1 MPLII
6 DRFTGPPTE
15 PVQEIPAM
23 RARHPA
29 AVAYDIYRTYRRW
42 SPARPPCRPVTNR
55 GATARRDRAS
65 KVGNNGRRLACPI
78 DRPVPRVTVVI
89 GSDGRYLRLPVSVPT
104 RSDRYVPAA
113 VPSPDITHF
122 LGTCRPDGTPHAAGI
137 GAQWLNG
144 DLYFTSSPAT
154 RKARDLAVNPRCT
167 ISVRLAGIDLVLDG
181 TAARVTDPHTL
192 EQVAAG

>member
-104 RSDRYVPAA
+104 RSDRYVPDA
-113 VPSPDITHF
+113 VSGHRGGNRIACATPASGPRPAPVALGAGRPRRSCTRSGSAPCRTWPRSVARGGSPTRR
-122 LGTCRPDGTPHAAGI
+122 CRVAG
-137 GAQWLNG
+137 
-144 DLYFTSSPAT
+144 PAS
-154 RKARDLAVNPRCT
+154 AVNHRR
-167 ISVRLAGIDLVLDG
+167 VRL
-181 TAARVTDPHTL
+181 RVMT
-192 EQVAAG
+192 